1 MAVVW
6 NITRAADDAD
16 AMARELE
23 AQGVPARSLPC
34 IAREHLAWPAVPP
47 GALLFLTSAAVL
59 PLPDDARENPIAAL
73 GRVAAALRRAGRE
86 VLVDSDG
93 GVVSLASR
101 LADLFT
107 ATALNE
113 RVRVLYP
120 TSDLAHEQL
129 EHTEALHRLARFA
142 DVCVHA
148 VYRVVPPSQLERAL
162 LGLRPESGL
171 VFFSPSAVKHFFA
184 AAAHLPPPRAVVT
197 HGAST
202 LRAWSEARPHGWPDA
217 VAHARELPL
226 ADTLRRFS

>member
-16 AMARELE
+16 EMARALE
-23 AQGVPARSLPC
+23 AQGVSARSLPC
-34 IAREHLAWPAVPP
+34 IAREKLAWPALPP
-47 GALLFLTSAAVL
+47 DALLFLTSAAVL
-59 PLPDDARENPIAAL
+59 PLPDDARDNPVAAL
-73 GRVAAALRRAGRE
+73 GRVASALRRAGRE

-101 LADLFT
+101 LAEVFG
-107 ATALNE
+107 ALAAN
-113 RVRVLYP
+113 VRLRLVYP

-129 EHTEALHRLARFA
+129 EHTEALYRLTRFA
-142 DVCVHA
+142 DVSVHA
-148 VYRVVPPSQLERAL
+148 VYRVVPPAELERAL

-184 AAAHLPPPRAVVT
+184 AAAQVPPPRAVVT

-202 LRAWSEARPHGWPDA
+202 LRAWEDARPRGWPDA
-217 VAHARELPL
+217 VAHAREQPL
-226 ADTLRRFS
+226 ADTLKRFS